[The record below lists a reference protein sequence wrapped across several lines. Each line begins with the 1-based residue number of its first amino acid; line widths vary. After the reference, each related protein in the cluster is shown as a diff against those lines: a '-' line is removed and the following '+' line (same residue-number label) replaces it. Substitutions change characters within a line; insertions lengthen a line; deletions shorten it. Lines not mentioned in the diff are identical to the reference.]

1 MLSLQLLFNN
11 VCCKFNNKQT
21 NIVHV
26 SLQNGI
32 IAASTDEI
40 LLES

>member
-1 MLSLQLLFNN
+1 MPSLELLFNK

-21 NIVHV
+21 NISHV

-32 IAASTDEI
+32 IAASPDEI